1 MLLLDQKEYQSLP
14 EGKKVLY
21 LLQWLQN
28 LPKVIKGLERVCCHC
43 WCALIG
49 ITP

>member
-1 MLLLDQKEYQSLP
+1 MLLLDEKTYGSLS

-28 LPKVIKGLERVCCHC
+28 LPKVIKGLERVC
-43 WCALIG
+43 
-49 ITP
+49 